1 MKFYKLGRLS
11 IETWNILYTEGIL
24 TGLTVK
30 MIVFRLFAF
39 RKMLRIGIPYWI
51 MGYDRK
57 QGKYLQEVYEKIRE
71 AEKNGEL

>member
-57 QGKYLQEVYEKIRE
+57 LGKRIQRTYEEIQKARE
-71 AEKNGEL
+71 RGEL